1 MGLSCAPMSTPGEMY
16 PGYQV
21 RTFRVRADEGL
32 ENLSKI
38 VAIAAEVG
46 TPVGDVR
53 VIRGES
59 HQVVRDFTFYIRGE
73 ADIET
78 LCGRLRKIPGVD
90 LMDVVHDVLEIR
102 RGGAI
107 ETTCR
112 VRLESIADLR
122 RVYTPGVAV
131 ACERIQE
138 SPKSAYDY
146 THIGNKVAIVTNGTA
161 ILGLGDIG
169 PLAGLPVM
177 EGKAAIFRRFSG
189 LSAEPI
195 LVDSK
200 DPKVVIDVVEKI
212 HLGFGAIQ
220 LEDIAAPA
228 CFEVE
233 QELEQRLGKPVLH
246 DDQWGTATIVLAGL
260 INSLRQTGRKAG
272 DTRAVILGSGAS
284 GIAIARTLTGYGL
297 GDVVLVDRA
306 GAIHRGR
313 AEHMSDVKR
322 EIAELTNKDD
332 VRGDLADVMKGR
344 DLFIG
349 VSVANQVSKDMVRSM
364 SKDPIV
370 FALANPVS
378 EITVED
384 ACAAGAMIALD
395 GRAMNNALAY
405 PGLFRGALDARA
417 TRFTTSMRLA
427 ASHAVAVA
435 AKGQELLPDM
445 FDMAMHAS
453 VAQAVGDSWR
463 KSEGGV
469 SPG

>member
-1 MGLSCAPMSTPGEMY
+1 M
-16 PGYQV
+16 
-21 RTFRVRADEGL
+21 
-32 ENLSKI
+32 
-38 VAIAAEVG
+38 AAEGG
-46 TPVGDVR
+46 TPMRDMRDVR
-53 VIRGES
+53 VVRGES
-59 HQVVRDFTFYIRGE
+59 GAVVRDFTFYVRGE
-73 ADIET
+73 GDLET

-90 LMDVVHDVLEIR
+90 LIDVAQDLLELR
-102 RGGAI
+102 RGGVI
-107 ETTCR
+107 ETRCR
-112 VRLESIADLR
+112 IPLESIADLR
-122 RVYTPGVAV
+122 RLYTPGVAV
-131 ACERIQE
+131 ACERIQQ
-138 SPKSAYDY
+138 SPESAYDY

-177 EGKAAIFRRFSG
+177 EGKAAIFRRFAG

-220 LEDIAAPA
+220 LEDIAAPE

-233 QELEQRLGKPVLH
+233 QELGRRLGKPVLH

-260 INSLRQTGRKAG
+260 INSLRRVGREPEN
-272 DTRAVILGSGAS
+272 TRAVILGSGAS
-284 GIAIARTLTGYGL
+284 GIAIARTLIGYGL

-313 AEHMSDVKR
+313 AEHMTDVKR
-322 EIAELTNKDD
+322 ELAELTNKDD
-332 VRGDLADVMKGR
+332 VRGSLEDVMKGR

-349 VSVANQVSKDMVRSM
+349 VSAANQVSKDMVRSM
-364 SKDPIV
+364 AKEPIV

-384 ACAAGAMIALD
+384 AREAGAAIALD

-427 ASHAVAVA
+427 ASHAVATA
-435 AKGQELLPDM
+435 ARGEELLPDM
-445 FDMAMHAS
+445 FDLAMHAS
-453 VAQAVGDSWR
+453 VAHAVAEAWR

-469 SPG
+469 GAG